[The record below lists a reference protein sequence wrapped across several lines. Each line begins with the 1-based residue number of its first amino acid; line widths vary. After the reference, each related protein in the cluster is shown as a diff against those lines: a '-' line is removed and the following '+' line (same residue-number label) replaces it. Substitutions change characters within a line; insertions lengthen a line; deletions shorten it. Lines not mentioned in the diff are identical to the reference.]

1 MSVKWSWLPARTPR
15 RQAPRRYFVSSK
27 SSNVNIDDLRTF
39 LKGKLADYMVPSAFL
54 QMEAFPLTSS
64 GKADRRHCRRLPA

>member
-1 MSVKWSWLPARTPR
+1 
-15 RQAPRRYFVSSK
+15 VSSK